1 MEIKDNKNSAESKY
15 LDLNITPIEEP
26 EDGMFAAYSNV
37 VNMDWTLYDL
47 RIRFG
52 ELMQVPNDESPS
64 WKNQHNIILD
74 RVAVRLPWH
83 QAKNLRDML
92 IGIIR
97 NYEAVN
103 GELVPIKLP
112 DPPNGQK
119 APDGTAG

>member
-1 MEIKDNKNSAESKY
+1 MDTENNKNSAESTKY
-15 LDLNITPIEEP
+15 LDLNITPMEEP
-26 EDGMFAAYSNV
+26 EDGVFAAYANV

-52 ELMQVPNDESPS
+52 ELMQVPNPDSPS

-92 IGIIR
+92 IAIIK

-112 DPPNGQK
+112 D
-119 APDGTAG
+119 APAT